1 MNFCS
6 DTHTVLVMGI
16 VLPDATTHFRKV
28 YLRDSESAH
37 IFFTHFFW
45 EILFPRCCVMP
56 FHNESLVIIKDHRMS
71 TRIRNRPSKD

>member
-6 DTHTVLVMGI
+6 DTQTVLVVGI

-28 YLRDSESAH
+28 YLRESESAH

-45 EILFPRCCVMP
+45 EILCPRCFVMP
-56 FHNESLVIIKDHRMS
+56 FQNESLVIMKDHRIS
-71 TRIRNRPSKD
+71 SHLVK